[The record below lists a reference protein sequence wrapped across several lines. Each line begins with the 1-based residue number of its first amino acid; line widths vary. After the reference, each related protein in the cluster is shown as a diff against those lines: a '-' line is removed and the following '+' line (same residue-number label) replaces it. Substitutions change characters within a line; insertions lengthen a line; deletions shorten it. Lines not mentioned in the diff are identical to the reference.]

1 MIVSRFSFELQLPQT
16 QTSQHPQLRVR
27 VSMASHR
34 CSKKRERA
42 RTAINTQTWELI
54 NLPEGMEAIRCKWR
68 WTQRERHLHAAAR
81 GVSSNPDI
89 RETSA
94 RWRMCRTDWN
104 RSAESESRNV
114 TERCSGLHCV
124 YCRFENG
131 TFLIV
136 AVYVDHLLMFWN
148 TLCWVNQLK
157 KQLAGKFLMKDLE
170 LTNKVLGIRVTTRQK
185 NNACPRALW
194 STVAQTFRHGRLL
207 QKWFWNYSRG
217 FYWKNVSGI
226 TSKQFPL
233 SHLLEFVK
241 KCFC

>member
-54 NLPEGMEAIRCKWR
+54 NLPEARKAIRCKWR

-185 NNACPRALW
+185 NNACLDQEHCGQQLLKRFGMEDC
-194 STVAQTFRHGRLL
+194 FR
-207 QKWFWNYSRG
+207 NG
-217 FYWKNVSGI
+217 FGI
-226 TSKQFPL
+226 TQEVSIGRMSL
-233 SHLLEFVK
+233 ELHLNSFRLAIS
-241 KCFC
+241 